1 MKSRASMPRIGIEGF
16 LLAVAPLPLLFLS
29 AKTNDSG
36 GLPLWQLTIAAAA
49 AVFLFLCALTLFRSP
64 RAGKLLGFAAAAGT
78 YGAAFPHIMASP
90 FFALSGTVVL
100 ISILFMLFDFHVY
113 GHAARKTD
121 HTDRCLERARWG
133 SLAVPLVVVLDIFFD
148 SASLRGGV
156 YVIAISLLIAQ
167 ILVVHWAMEKKSAW
181 FFLLAAAGMISA
193 GLALIYSAAEL
204 IPGIAAAVSFT
215 SVISLPRSKTG
226 MESQK
231 PFWEIFLSHPARVL
245 VVTFLGLCAMGT
257 LLLLLPIA
265 AQDRAIGF
273 VDAAFTAV
281 SAVCVTGLIV
291 LDTPNDFTGYGQF
304 FILVLIQ
311 LGGLGIMGITTVGLH
326 TMGRRL
332 SLTHERVLAS
342 MADTNHKDL
351 VQSLVTI
358 LKFTF
363 AAEGMGAVLLTF
375 MFYTAGDTGSQAVW
389 RGIFTAVSAF
399 CNAGFALQSDSLMSY
414 HATPVILHIVAAL
427 IIFGGMAPAT
437 SLVIPGWLAG
447 RQVPIP
453 ARIALTASIVLLF
466 LGTVF
471 IMAFEWGGLLAGMSV
486 SDKIQNAWFQS
497 VTLRTAGFNSLDIA
511 GIAHPTFLLM
521 LAFMFIGGS
530 PGGTAGGVKTTTI
543 GILAMTFFANI
554 TNQKEVILQNRRIN
568 AVTIFRAVTI
578 VAAGLLLWFG
588 VVLMLEVTQQHIPVR
603 DLIFEATSALGTV
616 GLSTG
621 ATGLL
626 DEIGKIVVII
636 AMFCGRIGPVTL
648 FMLLSDGQRPSATRC
663 PDAKIFLT

>member
-1 MKSRASMPRIGIEGF
+1 
-16 LLAVAPLPLLFLS
+16 
-29 AKTNDSG
+29 
-36 GLPLWQLTIAAAA
+36 
-49 AVFLFLCALTLFRSP
+49 
-64 RAGKLLGFAAAAGT
+64 
-78 YGAAFPHIMASP
+78 
-90 FFALSGTVVL
+90 
-100 ISILFMLFDFHVY
+100 
-113 GHAARKTD
+113 
-121 HTDRCLERARWG
+121 
-133 SLAVPLVVVLDIFFD
+133 
-148 SASLRGGV
+148 
-156 YVIAISLLIAQ
+156 
-167 ILVVHWAMEKKSAW
+167 
-181 FFLLAAAGMISA
+181 
-193 GLALIYSAAEL
+193 
-204 IPGIAAAVSFT
+204 
-215 SVISLPRSKTG
+215 
-226 MESQK
+226 
-231 PFWEIFLSHPARVL
+231 
-245 VVTFLGLCAMGT
+245 MGT

-265 AQDRAIGF
+265 AQDRTVGF

-351 VQSLVTI
+351 VHSLVTI

-363 AAEGMGAVLLTF
+363 AAESLGAVLLTF

-399 CNAGFALQSDSLMSY
+399 CNAGFALQSDSLMSW
-414 HATPVILHIVAAL
+414 HTTPAVLHIVATL

-437 SLVIPGWLAG
+437 TLVIPKWLAG

-453 ARIALTASIVLLF
+453 ARIALIASIVLLF

-471 IMAFEWGGLLAGMSV
+471 IMAFEWGGVLAGLSF

-521 LAFMFIGGS
+521 LVFMFIGGS

-554 TNQKEVILQNRRIN
+554 TNRREVVLQNRRIR
-568 AVTIFRAVTI
+568 AVTVFRAVTI
-578 VAAGLLLWFG
+578 VGAGLLLWFG
-588 VVLMLEVTQQHIPVR
+588 VVLMLEVTQPQIRVK

-626 DEIGKIVVII
+626 DEIGKIIIII

-648 FMLLSDGQRPSATRC
+648 FMLLSDPQASSSSRC